1 MNYSRNARLLLTGA
15 AFLTLAGPAFSLD
28 GQDLLKKINA
38 AYASSGGTIAAKTVD
53 VKGVDVTLRE
63 TTFTPMGADAKPFT
77 VGDIMMTG
85 VVAEANGSYT
95 IDKVTLP
102 NVDFTEDKTR
112 ITASD
117 IYLSGLYVPADPNGD
132 KLDSV
137 MLYDEAHSGSVSV
150 VVDGKQVVAIKE
162 AVGSLMQYEDAS
174 GVEFE
179 GSVTGISADLS
190 LVNDPASK
198 DAIEKLGLQKIEGDF
213 TTKGSWELASG
224 AFDIEEYSLDFA
236 NIGRLDLSFGFSGFT
251 MALVKELQ
259 STAKTMQDKPNDEQA
274 QQAAGI
280 AMLGLMQQMSFTG
293 AEISFA
299 DAGITQRGLEYA
311 GAQQGQSADQMK
323 QLVKAMVPIGLSQL
337 KLGELQNTVSAAVNA
352 YLDKPENITVS
363 AAPENPVPFP
373 MIMGAAMGAPETLVK
388 MLNVA
393 VTSNE

>member
-1 MNYSRNARLLLTGA
+1 MKYSRNARLLLSGA
-15 AFLTLAGPAFSLD
+15 AFLVLAGPAFSLD
-28 GQDLLKKINA
+28 GQDVLKKLNA
-38 AYASSGGTIAAKTVD
+38 AYASSGATISAKTVD
-53 VKGVDVTLRE
+53 VSGSDITLRE
-63 TTFTPMGADAKPFT
+63 TTITPMGPDAKPFT
-77 VGDIMMTG
+77 IGDIMMTG
-85 VVAEANGSYT
+85 VVAETDGSYV

-117 IYLSGLYVPADPNGD
+117 IYLAGLKIPADPNGE
-132 KLDSV
+132 KLDSI
-137 MLYDEAHSGSVSV
+137 MLYDEAHSGSVSIV
-150 VVDGKQVVAIKE
+150 VEGKQVASINE
-162 AVGSLMQYEDAS
+162 AVGSLMEYEDQS
-174 GVEFE
+174 GIEFT
-179 GSVTGISADLS
+179 GSVSGISADLS
-190 LVNDPASK
+190 MIDDPAAK

-213 TTKGSWELASG
+213 TTKGSWELATG
-224 AFDIEEYSLDFA
+224 AFDIEEYALDFA
-236 NIGRLDLSFGFSGFT
+236 DIGRLDLSFGFSGFT
-251 MALVKELQ
+251 MAVMKSLQ
-259 STAKTMQDKPNDEQA
+259 ETAKTMQDKPNDEQA
-274 QQAAGI
+274 QQAAGM

-299 DAGITQRGLEYA
+299 DAGITDRGLAYA

-352 YLDKPENITVS
+352 YLDKPENITIS

-388 MLNVA
+388 MLAVT